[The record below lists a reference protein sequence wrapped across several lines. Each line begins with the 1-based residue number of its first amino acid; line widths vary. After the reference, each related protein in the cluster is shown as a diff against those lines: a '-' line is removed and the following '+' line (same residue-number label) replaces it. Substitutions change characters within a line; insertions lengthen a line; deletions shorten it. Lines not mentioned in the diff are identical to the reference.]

1 MMKQI
6 IKNFILRSWQWF
18 YLRGAFPGLNDK
30 AVIFMLHRMSSP
42 DVFEQGHSPEFLDR
56 ALSYLKNK
64 GYNFVSLEQ
73 LFDAT
78 EGKIELPKNSIA
90 FTMDDGFDDQAEIAA
105 PIFIKHQCPV
115 TVFLITNFIDT
126 GNPPWDSL
134 VKHVFINSEKDEINL
149 KVDGEQS
156 HFNLSNPDE
165 RYKSLRDFR
174 NKCKEFSQDDL
185 NDLLSELLNAAG
197 MKDISL
203 PLSSARPLTW
213 KRARELERQGVS
225 FAPHTENHIILSKAS
240 DELASQEIT
249 GAWKRI
255 NDELEYPCPVYAY
268 PTGRKQDF
276 TGRDVN
282 LIRELNLKGA
292 VTAEPGCFSL
302 DEATKADNYLVKRI
316 NFPSNL
322 EDLIQSVSG
331 IEFVEARLTKL
342 KYNFDCHGKLYMLFL
357 FMTQLKSSLGF
368 YNRYQQLDWD
378 KVTRLV
384 FVCKGNICRS
394 PYAEMKVRSL
404 GLDAISVGLSTIE
417 GSPANANAIESAS
430 YRSIKL
436 DDHRARLANSI
447 NITKSDLVICMEPL
461 QLNQFS
467 EINSI
472 DCQLTLLGLFASRKK
487 PVILDPY
494 GRPGSYFDD
503 CFQQIDFALHNLL
516 AKWRCPKIKN

>member
-1 MMKQI
+1 
-6 IKNFILRSWQWF
+6 
-18 YLRGAFPGLNDK
+18 
-30 AVIFMLHRMSSP
+30 MLHRMSSL
-42 DVFEQGHSPEFLDR
+42 DVIEQGHSPEFLDK

-64 GYNFVSLEQ
+64 GYNFISLEQ
-73 LFDAT
+73 IFDAA
-78 EGKIELPKNSIA
+78 EGKIELPKKSIA
-90 FTMDDGFDDQAEIAA
+90 FTMDDGFEDQVEIAA
-105 PIFIKHQCPV
+105 PIFIKHQCPA
-115 TVFLITNFIDT
+115 TIFLITNFIDT

-134 VKHVFINSEKDEINL
+134 VKHVFINSGKKEISLNIEGKESHYNLGNIDE
-149 KVDGEQS
+149 S
-156 HFNLSNPDE
+156 
-165 RYKSLRDFR
+165 YKSLREFR
-174 NKCKEFSQDDL
+174 DKCKEFSHDSL
-185 NDLLSELLNAAG
+185 NGIIIELLVAAD
-197 MKDISL
+197 MEVITL
-203 PLSSARPLTW
+203 PLRSARPLTW
-213 KRARELERQGVS
+213 KRAQELEGQGIS
-225 FAPHTENHIILSKAS
+225 FAPHTENHTILSRVS
-240 DELASQEIT
+240 DDVARKEIT
-249 GAWKRI
+249 GAWERLKKEFKR
-255 NDELEYPCPVYAY
+255 PCPVYAY

-276 TGRDVN
+276 SSRDIKIIEN
-282 LIRELNLKGA
+282 LGISGA
-292 VTAEPGCFSL
+292 VTAESGYIDFSL
-302 DEATKADNYLVKRI
+302 VTNADRYLVKRMSFPE
-316 NFPSNL
+316 NF
-322 EDLIQSVSG
+322 EELIQRVSG
-331 IEFVEARLTKL
+331 LEFMGNELTAL
-342 KYNFDCHGKLYMLFL
+342 KDNFKYRGNRYMLSL
-357 FMTQLKSSLGF
+357 FITQLKSSLGF
-368 YNRYQQLDWD
+368 YDRYQQLDWGE
-378 KVTRLV
+378 VTRLV

-461 QLNQFS
+461 QLKQFS